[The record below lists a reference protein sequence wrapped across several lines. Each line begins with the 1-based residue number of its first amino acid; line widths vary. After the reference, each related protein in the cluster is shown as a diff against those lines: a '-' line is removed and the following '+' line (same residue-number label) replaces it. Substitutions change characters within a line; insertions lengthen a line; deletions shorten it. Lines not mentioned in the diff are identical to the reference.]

1 MALPKLSVPQYKVEL
16 PSTGEQLNMR
26 PYLVKEEK
34 VLLIALESKDAVQIQ
49 NAVKN
54 LIMSCY
60 DLKDAKKLT
69 SFDLEYLFLQLR
81 AKSVGENIAL
91 RAKCEKCDNLND
103 YNVNIDEVKIDNINN
118 ENTFMLDEDKKVGVT
133 MRYPT
138 MENLEKLDLSKLDSV
153 EGLMDL
159 ISVCVKTIFDEDNV
173 YNADE
178 ETREDL
184 MDFIESF
191 SSSQFAKIQEFFITI
206 PSMTYNDEIEC
217 TGCGHKNKV
226 ELKGLQS
233 FFT

>member
-1 MALPKLSVPQYKVEL
+1 MALPKLTVPQYKVKL

-69 SFDLEYLFLQLR
+69 SFDLEFLFLQLR
-81 AKSVGENIAL
+81 SKSVGENIAL
-91 RAKCEKCDNLND
+91 RMKCEECDTLND
-103 YNVNIDEVKIDNINN
+103 YNVNIDEVKIDNINK
-118 ENTFMLDEDKKVGVT
+118 ENTFILDEDKKVGIT

-138 MENLEKLDLSKLDSV
+138 MENLEKLDLAKLDSV

-184 MDFIESF
+184 MNFIESF
-191 SSSQFAKIQEFFITI
+191 SSSQFAKIQEFFVSI
-206 PSMTYNDEIEC
+206 PSMTYNDEIVC
-217 TGCGHKNKV
+217 TNCGHKNKV
-226 ELKGLQS
+226 ELRGLQS

>member
-1 MALPKLSVPQYKVEL
+1 MALPKLSVPQYKVKL

-69 SFDLEYLFLQLR
+69 SFDLEFLFLQLR
-81 AKSVGENIAL
+81 SKSVGENISL
-91 RAKCEKCDNLND
+91 RMKCEECDTLND
-103 YNVNIDEVKIDNINN
+103 YNVNIDEVKIDNINK
-118 ENTFMLDEDKKVGVT
+118 ENTFILDEDKNVGIT

-191 SSSQFAKIQEFFITI
+191 SSAQFAKIQEFFVTI
-206 PSMTYNDEIEC
+206 PSMTYNDEIVC
-217 TGCGHKNKV
+217 TNCGHKNKV
-226 ELKGLQS
+226 ELRGLQS

>member
-1 MALPKLSVPQYKVEL
+1 MALPKLSVPQYKVKL

-34 VLLIALESKDAVQIQ
+34 ILLIALESKDAMQIQ

-60 DLKDAKKLT
+60 DLKDAKQLT

-91 RAKCEKCDNLND
+91 RMKCEECDNLND
-103 YNVNIDEVKIDNINN
+103 YSVNIDEVKIDNIDK
-118 ENTFMLDEDKKVGVT
+118 ENTFMLDEDKKVGLT

-191 SSSQFAKIQEFFITI
+191 SSSQFAKIQEFFVSI

-217 TGCGHKNKV
+217 TACGHKNKV
-226 ELKGLQS
+226 ELRGLQS

>member
-16 PSTGEQLNMR
+16 PSSGEQLNMR

-103 YNVNIDEVKIDNINN
+103 YK
-118 ENTFMLDEDKKVGVT
+118 LAKKHF
-133 MRYPT
+133 
-138 MENLEKLDLSKLDSV
+138 K
-153 EGLMDL
+153 
-159 ISVCVKTIFDEDNV
+159 
-173 YNADE
+173 
-178 ETREDL
+178 
-184 MDFIESF
+184 
-191 SSSQFAKIQEFFITI
+191 
-206 PSMTYNDEIEC
+206 
-217 TGCGHKNKV
+217 
-226 ELKGLQS
+226 
-233 FFT
+233 

>member
-91 RAKCEKCDNLND
+91 RMKCEECDNLND
-103 YNVNIDEVKIDNINN
+103 YNVNIDEVKIDNINK

-191 SSSQFAKIQEFFITI
+191 SSSQFAKIQEFFISI

>member
-16 PSTGEQLNMR
+16 PSTKEQLNMR

-49 NAVKN
+49 DAVKN

-60 DLKDAKKLT
+60 DIKDAKKLT

-91 RAKCEKCDNLND
+91 RAKCEECDTLND
-103 YNVNIDEVKIDNINN
+103 YSVNIDEVKIDNIDK
-118 ENTFMLDEDKKVGVT
+118 ENTFILDEDKKVGLT

-159 ISVCVKTIFDEDNV
+159 ISVCVETIFDEDNV

-178 ETREDL
+178 ETKEDL
-184 MDFIESF
+184 MNFIESF
-191 SSSQFAKIQEFFITI
+191 SSTQFAKIQEFFIKI
-206 PSMTYNDEIEC
+206 PSMTYNDEIVC
-217 TGCGHKNKV
+217 SNCGHKNKV
-226 ELKGLQS
+226 ELRGLQS

>member
-103 YNVNIDEVKIDNINN
+103 YNVNIDEVKIDNINS

-217 TGCGHKNKV
+217 TACGHKNKV

>member
-16 PSTGEQLNMR
+16 PSTKEQLNMR

-49 NAVKN
+49 DAVKN

-60 DLKDAKKLT
+60 DIKDAKKLT

-81 AKSVGENIAL
+81 AKSVGEKIAL
-91 RAKCEKCDNLND
+91 RAKCEECDTLND
-103 YNVNIDEVKIDNINN
+103 YSVNIDEVKIDNIDK
-118 ENTFMLDEDKKVGVT
+118 ENTFILDEDKKVGLT

-159 ISVCVKTIFDEDNV
+159 ISVCVETIFDEDNV

-178 ETREDL
+178 ETKEDL
-184 MDFIESF
+184 MNFIESF
-191 SSSQFAKIQEFFITI
+191 SSTQFAKIQEFFVSI
-206 PSMTYNDEIEC
+206 PSMTYNDEIVC
-217 TGCGHKNKV
+217 TNCGHKNKV
-226 ELKGLQS
+226 ELRGLQS

>member
-1 MALPKLSVPQYKVEL
+1 MALPKLSVPQYKVKL

-34 VLLIALESKDAVQIQ
+34 ILLIALESKDAMQIQ

-60 DLKDAKKLT
+60 DLKDAKQLT

-91 RAKCEKCDNLND
+91 RMKCEECDNLND
-103 YNVNIDEVKIDNINN
+103 YSVNIDAVKIDNIDK
-118 ENTFMLDEDKKVGVT
+118 ENTFMLDEDKKVGLT

-191 SSSQFAKIQEFFITI
+191 SSSQFAKIQEFFVSI

-217 TGCGHKNKV
+217 TACGHKNKV
-226 ELKGLQS
+226 ELRGLQS

>member
-1 MALPKLSVPQYKVEL
+1 MALPKLTVPQYKVKL

-34 VLLIALESKDAVQIQ
+34 VLLIALESKDAMQIQ

-69 SFDLEYLFLQLR
+69 SFDLEFLFLQLR
-81 AKSVGENIAL
+81 SKSVGENIAL
-91 RAKCEKCDNLND
+91 RMKCEECDTLND
-103 YNVNIDEVKIDNINN
+103 YNVNIDEVKIDNINK
-118 ENTFMLDEDKKVGVT
+118 ENTFILDEDKKVGIT

-138 MENLEKLDLSKLDSV
+138 MENLEKLDLAKLDSV

-184 MDFIESF
+184 MNFIESF
-191 SSSQFAKIQEFFITI
+191 SSSQFAKIQEFFVSI
-206 PSMTYNDEIEC
+206 PSMTYNDEIVC
-217 TGCGHKNKV
+217 TNCGHKNKV
-226 ELKGLQS
+226 ELRGLQS